1 MNILDLI
8 IAVIL
13 LFGAIR
19 GFQKGFFH
27 EAATLVALVAG
38 VFIAILFA
46 NIAGTIIGELVSWN
60 IQMVKI
66 IAFIIMFIIV
76 VGMIRMLGHLL
87 TKLFKAM
94 MLGFVNKLA
103 GFALGLLKWVIL
115 LSILFAVLDFFDEA
129 QKLLSENL
137 LSGSFLYNYLD
148 RLNILHHIF
157 DNLPDTINVP
167 GLTGTLSN

>member
-19 GFQKGFFH
+19 GFQKGFFY

-46 NIAGTIIGELVSWN
+46 NIAGTIVGELVSWN
-60 IQMVKI
+60 TRLVKI
-66 IAFIIMFIIV
+66 IVFIVIFIIV

-115 LSILFAVLDFFDEA
+115 LSIFFAVLDFFDEA
-129 QKLLSENL
+129 RKLLSENL

-148 RLNILHHIF
+148 RLNILHHIV

-167 GLTGTLSN
+167 GLGGTLSN

>member
-27 EAATLVALVAG
+27 EAATLVALIVG
-38 VFIAILFA
+38 VFIAILLA
-46 NIAGTIIGELVSWN
+46 NIAGTIIGELFTWN
-60 IQMVKI
+60 VQLIKI
-66 IAFIIMFIIV
+66 IVFIIV
-76 VGMIRMLGHLL
+76 FMIVVGLIRMLGHLL

-94 MLGFVNKLA
+94 LLGFVNKLA

-115 LSILFAVLDFFDEA
+115 VSVFIAVLDFFDEGR
-129 QKLLSENL
+129 KLLSDEL
-137 LSGSFLYNYLD
+137 LSGSFLYVQLEK
-148 RLNILHHIF
+148 LNILNYIV

-167 GLTGTLSN
+167 GFGGALSN